1 MTAKE
6 LKETAMLDR
15 EMSQVFDWS
24 DSKTPLRDAMWD
36 YFMENNKH
44 DTMKTEKDMEPFMNA
59 SDDKIKEFIEKN
71 LKK

>member
-44 DTMKTEKDMEPFMNA
+44 DTMKTEQDMEPFMNA